1 MQHEREMVGLPA
13 QDLDR
18 PLVPDDHRSTTAAL
32 SFVDAL
38 ELARRQ
44 GVVLDW
50 NSQPPHGGI
59 EGWPLRDGPG
69 AEDATNLQPQI
80 EVQAGRVVELDY
92 EALLRAL
99 RRG

>member
-1 MQHEREMVGLPA
+1 MVGLPA

-18 PLVPDDHRSTTAAL
+18 PLVPDDHRSATAAL
-32 SFVDAL
+32 TLVHAL

-44 GVVLDW
+44 GVVLDRH
-50 NSQPPHGGI
+50 SQPPHGGI
-59 EGWPLRDGPG
+59 EGRPLRNGPG
-69 AEDATNLQPQI
+69 TEDATNLQAQI

-92 EALLRAL
+92 EARARAL